1 MTQQNASAYTY
12 GGGKSRLRF
21 VDDQTMVPFCGNVPR
36 SRRTFLGQYDRAIAL
51 GSMRIAQTQAV
62 RRIHTLIEQWYGP
75 VIMELVN
82 AWAHGQGFAEQVRR
96 IYSEPGMEA
105 EQHLLYSYRPKLYEA
120 DQAPASQM
128 AATRN
133 AVLRFLRS
141 LRDRLTDDPQVFE
154 LLTQAGWRV

>member
-1 MTQQNASAYTY
+1 LAQYRRALHAESQRQHFLAAY
-12 GGGKSRLRF
+12 
-21 VDDQTMVPFCGNVPR
+21 
-36 SRRTFLGQYDRAIAL
+36 RRVL
-51 GSMRIAQTQAV
+51 V
-62 RRIHTLIEQWYGP
+62 LIEQWYGP

-154 LLTQAGWRV
+154 LLTQAGVRV